1 MDIHIYLTKVQITFC
16 HAPVIFGFLTEF
28 SLAKIG
34 DIERLGRDKSRTAL
48 SNFTKRGM
56 DIQGRSDD
64 FLVTL

>member
-1 MDIHIYLTKVQITFC
+1 MDINIYLRKVGLIFC

-28 SLAKIG
+28 SLSKIG
-34 DIERLGRDKSRTAL
+34 DIERLGRDKSRNAL